1 MNRAARRRAA
11 REALSAGVPPPG
23 RSAPRSEDG
32 ASEPHW
38 MTINYGP
45 DHRNVSCRKITER
58 IVNPLTDTI
67 TLNSVAVEDSIHPV
81 SLAFNPPYEDL
92 AAAGG
97 GKGFRHTW
105 EKLTYAFGMPDP
117 AQFPALNSLTAE
129 DRDTLEKYV
138 AGCRKLAGYRAIA
151 HGSGFKM
158 QSTNGS
164 WTVTPD
170 FPDDELIVAAAAR
183 FRQLNNQGESTA
195 FTTASDLI
203 IKVAKAHD
211 TDLIQV
217 VAKWRKARAALLNRT
232 IATIICERLVPKA
245 KRPDNFVSFG
255 NLRPEDLFNT
265 YFYGD
270 FLHVGDNAGD
280 LVDINSEDGNAAYH
294 MFGFLTSMSA
304 LAHLYFGFSVLVE
317 NALGVG

>member
-1 MNRAARRRAA
+1 
-11 REALSAGVPPPG
+11 
-23 RSAPRSEDG
+23 
-32 ASEPHW
+32 

-45 DHRNVSCRKITER
+45 DRRNVSCRKITET
-58 IVNPLTDTI
+58 IVSPLTKTV
-67 TLNSVAVEDSIHPV
+67 TLNSVAIEDSIHPV
-81 SLAFNPPYEDL
+81 SLAFDPPYQDL

-97 GKGFRHTW
+97 VKGFQHIW
-105 EKLTYAFGMPDP
+105 EKLTYAFALPDP
-117 AQFPALNSLTAE
+117 TQFPTLSSLRAE
-129 DRDTLEKYV
+129 DRDALEKYV
-138 AGCRKLAGYRAIA
+138 AGCRKLAGYSAIA

-158 QSTNGS
+158 QSTNGN

-183 FRQLNNQGESTA
+183 FRQLNNQGEPTA

-203 IKVAKAHD
+203 VKAVKAHD
-211 TDLIQV
+211 PDLIQV
-217 VAKWRKARAALLNRT
+217 VAKWRKARAALLNQT
-232 IATIICERLVPKA
+232 IATIICDRLLPES
-245 KRPDNFVSFG
+245 KRPDDFVSFG

-270 FLHVGDNAGD
+270 FLHVGDNAED

-294 MFGFLTSMSA
+294 MFGFLISMST

-317 NALGVG
+317 HALGAGRR